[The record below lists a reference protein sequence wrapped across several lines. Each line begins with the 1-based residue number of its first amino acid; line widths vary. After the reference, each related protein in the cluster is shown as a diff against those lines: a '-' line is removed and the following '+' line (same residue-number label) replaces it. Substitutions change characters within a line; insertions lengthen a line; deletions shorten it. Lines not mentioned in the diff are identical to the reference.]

1 LSHDPHAEKRRHGN
15 RRAQGV
21 SVWFVLFVFLAQTW
35 CSVSGSQETP
45 SGSDDTAKI
54 DRGFFVAEKDV
65 ENLQD
70 RVFKIKMQRFL
81 AQKGVIT
88 RNSKGSI
95 YYFIAEEQIDQISDP
110 ELKERITR
118 FITAPLQEA
127 SPKTES
133 EVYEIQPGDTLW
145 EVAKEHGMSVGEILY
160 LNDLAPNQPIYP
172 GQKVFVRPK

>member
-1 LSHDPHAEKRRHGN
+1 M
-15 RRAQGV
+15 
-21 SVWFVLFVFLAQTW
+21 
-35 CSVSGSQETP
+35 
-45 SGSDDTAKI
+45 AK
-54 DRGFFVAEKDV
+54 KDV
-65 ENLQD
+65 ENVQD
-70 RVFKIKMQRFL
+70 REFKERMQRFL
-81 AQKGVIT
+81 AKSGIIT
-88 RNSKGSI
+88 RSSKGLI
-95 YYFIAEEQIDQISDP
+95 YYFVPEDQIDQISDP

-133 EVYEIQPGDTLW
+133 EVYEIRPGDTLW